1 MTDTEQADA
10 GQDEQDGDD
19 QGSDEVSD
27 QGSDRGDDDVS
38 DEGSDRGDDQ
48 GSDEVSDDRDDQAAD
63 RGDDQVSDEGRLEQ
77 LEERIEAVR
86 GQADEAL
93 AGAFPEEEEKFEE
106 SGEVGQEDDD
116 QTIAPPG

>member
-10 GQDEQDGDD
+10 GQDEQDRDDDRDDD
-19 QGSDEVSD
+19 QGSDRGSD
-27 QGSDRGDDDVS
+27 QGSDRDDP
-38 DEGSDRGDDQ
+38 DE
-48 GSDEVSDDRDDQAAD
+48 A
-63 RGDDQVSDEGRLEQ
+63 RLEQ
-77 LEERIEAVR
+77 LQERIDAAR

-106 SGEVGQEDDD
+106 SGEVGEEDDD